1 MTHGPAPKGSRR
13 EGEQCVGRRRPAC
26 TIGGWPLWRRALGTS
41 SISTRRLA
49 LTVMIYFVAGSQ
61 FHSPAV
67 TSDAL
72 SGLSGIGE
80 LTADGDAAPDARRAR
95 RSRFSTLFKSGTSN
109 YPVYLLSGIVF
120 FNFFHEALSIGMAS
134 ITGHAPLIKKVYMPK
149 YIYPFSKLLS
159 SLINFILSFIPL
171 LLVMLATGTPVRAS
185 MLLLVFDAACLL
197 GFVRWKR

>member
-1 MTHGPAPKGSRR
+1 M
-13 EGEQCVGRRRPAC
+13 
-26 TIGGWPLWRRALGTS
+26 
-41 SISTRRLA
+41 
-49 LTVMIYFVAGSQ
+49 
-61 FHSPAV
+61 
-67 TSDAL
+67 
-72 SGLSGIGE
+72 
-80 LTADGDAAPDARRAR
+80 
-95 RSRFSTLFKSGTSN
+95 
-109 YPVYLLSGIVF
+109 F